1 MGLGVRILR
10 RTGNVRILCEKMRA
24 LDAVV
29 LNLRAFLHERHATE
43 NFRGLLQLF
52 QVIAG
57 EVCTRERSI
66 QPFARNLHHPDHGPP
81 RSAPRERT

>member
-1 MGLGVRILR
+1 
-10 RTGNVRILCEKMRA
+10 
-24 LDAVV
+24 
-29 LNLRAFLHERHATE
+29 
-43 NFRGLLQLF
+43 LF